1 MNIEQIKIDLAIR
14 VQKIMASRKRPSTDN
29 YLRTWKDKVADTECL
44 VQKVYE
50 TLYEILQHNGIELCN
65 NKELDSLISILEPDV
80 NDIIIKNIE
89 D

>member
-1 MNIEQIKIDLAIR
+1 MNIEHITADLALK
-14 VQKIMASRKRPSTDN
+14 VQRLMASRRKTN
-29 YLRTWKDKVADTECL
+29 ANIKLKTWKDKVADADSL

-50 TLYEILQHNGIELCN
+50 TLYEILQTNGIELSN
-65 NKELDSLISILEPDV
+65 HKELDGLMSILEPSV